1 METTPTDDTV
11 VIFDYDPRWPLL
23 FEAERARLEPALS
36 AFAVSIEHA
45 GSTSVPGLC
54 AKPVVD
60 MLVTVERLEPADRYV
75 AVLAPFGY
83 VLRVDP
89 ANTERH
95 AFGKH
100 DAQGRRIIPGHN
112 LHVVQHGGAEQ
123 QCFIRFRDYLRTHPD
138 AAREYGELK
147 RRLAA
152 AYGTDRDGYTNA
164 KTAFIVAIEPTCRS

>member
-1 METTPTDDTV
+1 V
-11 VIFDYDPRWPLL
+11 VIFDFDPRWPLL
-23 FEAERARLEPALS
+23 FEQERARLETALS
-36 AFAVSIEHA
+36 AFAVSIEHV

-60 MLVTVERLEPADRYV
+60 MLVTVERLGPADRY
-75 AVLAPFGY
+75 AAALTPFGY

-95 AFGKH
+95 AFGKR
-100 DAQGRRIIPGHN
+100 DSRGRRIIPGHN

-123 QCFIRFRDYLRTHPD
+123 RCYIGFRDYLRAHLD
-138 AAREYGELK
+138 AASDYGELK

-152 AYGTDRDGYTNA
+152 TYGADRDGYTNA
-164 KTAFIVAIEPTCRS
+164 KSAFIGAIEPNCR

>member
-1 METTPTDDTV
+1 MDTVPTDHTV

-23 FEAERARLEPALS
+23 FEAERARLQPAL
-36 AFAVSIEHA
+36 APFAVSIEHV

-60 MLVTVERLEPADRYV
+60 MLVTVERLEPAGRYV

-95 AFGKH
+95 AFGKR
-100 DAQGRRIIPGHN
+100 DAQGRRIVPGHN
-112 LHVVQHGGAEQ
+112 LHVVEHSGDEQ
-123 QCFIRFRDYLRTHPD
+123 QAYLRFRDYLRAHPD
-138 AAREYGELK
+138 AARDYCALK

-152 AYGTDRDGYTNA
+152 EYGADRDGYTDA
-164 KTAFIVAIEPTCRS
+164 KGPFIRAIEATYL